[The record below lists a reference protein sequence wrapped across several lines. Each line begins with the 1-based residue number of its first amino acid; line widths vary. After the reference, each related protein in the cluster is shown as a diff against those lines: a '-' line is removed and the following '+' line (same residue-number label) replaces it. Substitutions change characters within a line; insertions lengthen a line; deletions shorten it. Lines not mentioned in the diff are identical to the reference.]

1 MAAID
6 TGDLY
11 EDMVQNVVE
20 VIHDNKIDLSLKDIH
35 DSELS
40 IIKRFPC
47 VTVEFDSATE
57 GVEEMGATSSGT
69 YKTRIDVTLAI
80 TYYHEEWTERTR
92 RKEIRKQLSTLVNV
106 LRKNW
111 DVNDFCPRWGS
122 NIDSVTSTDLLS
134 PGGDIISGGR
144 IMFTCSK
151 ELTVTL
157 L

>member
-1 MAAID
+1 MATKD

-20 VIHDNKIDLSLKDIH
+20 VIHDNKIDLSLRDIH

-57 GVEEMGATSSGT
+57 GFDEMGVAANQV
-69 YKTRIDVTLAI
+69 KKRIDVTLAI
-80 TYYHEEWTERTR
+80 TYYHEEWTENTR
-92 RKEIRKQLSTLVNV
+92 RKEIRKQMSTLVNV
-106 LRKNW
+106 LRRNW
-111 DVNDFCPRWGS
+111 DINNFCPRWGS
-122 NIDSVTSTDLLS
+122 NVDSVTSTDLLS

-144 IMFTCSK
+144 IMLTCSK
-151 ELTVTL
+151 DLAVTL

>member
-1 MAAID
+1 MYDLMIIGGGPAGLAA
-6 TGDLY
+6 
-11 EDMVQNVVE
+11 
-20 VIHDNKIDLSLKDIH
+20 
-35 DSELS
+35 
-40 IIKRFPC
+40 
-47 VTVEFDSATE
+47 
-57 GVEEMGATSSGT
+57 GVYA
-69 YKTRIDVTLAI
+69 A
-80 TYYHEEWTERTR
+80 
-92 RKEIRKQLSTLVNV
+92 RKQLSTLVNV

-122 NIDSVTSTDLLS
+122 NVDSVTSTDLLS